1 MKRHLSPLL
10 LILPLLCFLA
20 SCSSTGSGPTSWID
34 KPLNKSSYPL
44 EPLELIAHASS
55 DSGVSSIKFTVNGQ
69 ILDNVSVGSGRFE
82 AASVVWHPDEPGI
95 YTIGITANDSN
106 GNKGSQAVS
115 LVYIGGAGIDGIV
128 QAGPGF
134 GDCSNLEVFNFI
146 IDPPVIPK
154 GECTSIFWEVI
165 SLDEF
170 AVILDNAEVPPIGEM
185 QICPGETRPFDI
197 FVESPAGIC
206 QQWQSVFVNERLEE
220 PEFLVFE
227 AHPPLIHKGECS
239 ILFWE
244 VHPPG
249 EYSPQIDGVEV
260 PFQGEAEVCPEIT
273 TSYLLTSEF
282 SPDALVTI
290 EVISEGEEP
299 VSTTVV
305 PEDGIT
311 PTPTTASGSG
321 ATNTPT
327 TKPSNNPTDTPTTKP
342 SNDPT
347 DTPTPDTTP
356 PVISNASV
364 SPNDFIYN
372 TNGSCSPTTFK
383 FSVKV
388 TDSGGISSVKLNW
401 SGSGV
406 RSGPENMNYSG
417 GKYVKNLGLFVNTG
431 SLSNFS
437 ITATDNAGNTSTKNL
452 GWNLDVEECGG

>member
-55 DSGVSSIKFTVNGQ
+55 DSGVSSIEFTVNGQ
-69 ILDNVSVGSGRFE
+69 ILDNLSVGSGRFE
-82 AASVVWHPDEPGI
+82 AASVVWFPDEPGI
-95 YTIGITANDSN
+95 YTIGITATDSN

-128 QAGPGF
+128 QVGPGF

-146 IDPPVIPK
+146 IDPPVIPQ
-154 GECTSIFWEVI
+154 GECTNIFWEII
-165 SLDEF
+165 SPDEF
-170 AVILDNAEVPPIGEM
+170 AVIFDGAEVPPIGEM
-185 QICPGETRPFDI
+185 QVCPGETRPFEI
-197 FVESPAGIC
+197 FVESPAGLC
-206 QQWQSVFVNERLEE
+206 QQWQSVFVDERYEE
-220 PEFLVFE
+220 SRFLVFE
-227 AHPPLIHKGECS
+227 AHPPLIQKGDCS

-249 EYSPQIDGVEV
+249 ENPPQIDGVEV
-260 PFQGEAEVCPEIT
+260 PFLGETEVCPEIT
-273 TSYLLTSEF
+273 TSYLLTSES

-299 VSTTVV
+299 LSTTVV

-311 PTPTTASGSG
+311 PSPTTVSGSG
-321 ATNTPT
+321 PTN
-327 TKPSNNPTDTPTTKP
+327 TPTTKP

-388 TDSGGISSVKLNW
+388 TDSGGVSSVKLNW
-401 SGSGV
+401 SGSGI

-437 ITATDNAGNTSTKNL
+437 ITAKDNAGNTSTKNL
-452 GWNLDVEECGG
+452 GWNLDVEECGGS